1 VWNYMMAIE
10 DRSGGVHN
18 RKYIRSL
25 LVSATQYINGTLP
38 TPATVT
44 TRRPDGGEGSK

>member
-1 VWNYMMAIE
+1 MVPATQPE

-38 TPATVT
+38 VPAAVT
-44 TRRPDGGEGSK
+44 TRKQNGGEGSR